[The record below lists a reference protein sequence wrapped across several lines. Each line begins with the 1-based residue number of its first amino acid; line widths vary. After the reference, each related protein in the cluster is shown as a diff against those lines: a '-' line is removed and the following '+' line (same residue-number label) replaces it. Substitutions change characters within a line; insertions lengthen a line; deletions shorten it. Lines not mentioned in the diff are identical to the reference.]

1 MKKTVLASAS
11 AIAIMLGGCSWID
24 SHMPGS
30 SSQSSDQQYNSS
42 QSSSSAQTP
51 AVSGTSQKPAASTSQ
66 NASPRMDSDTSAIG
80 SSSSSSAA
88 GASTDQM
95 GSTSNKSMSHHS
107 MAKNSMGSDR
117 VKQAQQK
124 LKDDGEYQGQ
134 VDGKLGPK
142 TADAVKQY
150 QQKNGLKQTGR
161 LDHDT
166 LGKLGVNS
174 TTGSGSSAPAVDSSN
189 SSAVPPTTANPPA
202 SQTPAH

>member
-80 SSSSSSAA
+80 PSSSAA

-95 GSTSNKSMSHHS
+95 GSTSSKSMSHHS
-107 MAKNSMGSDR
+107 MRSNR

-142 TADAVKQY
+142 TAEAVKQY

-161 LDHDT
+161 LDHNT
-166 LGKLGVNS
+166 LGKLGVNG
-174 TTGSGSSAPAVDSSN
+174 TTGSGSSAPAADSSN

-202 SQTPAH
+202 SQIPAH